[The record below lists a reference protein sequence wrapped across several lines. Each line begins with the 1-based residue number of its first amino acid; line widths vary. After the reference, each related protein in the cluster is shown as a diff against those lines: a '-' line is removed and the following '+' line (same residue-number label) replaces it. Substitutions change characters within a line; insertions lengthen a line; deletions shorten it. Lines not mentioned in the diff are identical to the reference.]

1 MLDPLPIVPK
11 SVSDPLESAF
21 GRGAGLLPPRPRDAP
36 PTQKTQPGRVESYR
50 SLANLAAK
58 VTTKPRRDPE
68 EDAAQVLNEATLKL
82 KYNVMAG
89 LEDRHKLRP
98 LRNLPSTSI
107 KRFQSRTG

>member
-1 MLDPLPIVPK
+1 M
-11 SVSDPLESAF
+11 
-21 GRGAGLLPPRPRDAP
+21 
-36 PTQKTQPGRVESYR
+36 
-50 SLANLAAK
+50 
-58 VTTKPRRDPE
+58 TTKPRRDPE